1 MSLKIPLTLI
11 IADYASQ
18 TSITDCLKNISS
30 WSPRKV
36 IVSNN
41 PKLTSSKEII
51 DTVANYC
58 KNVRLRRIDETSD
71 IVEISLSVE
80 LDKFDDVID
89 LKHTKNLIKS
99 FPKEQIDIKM
109 ILNKGHND
117 ISLDEKYYLHLYNFI
132 LK

>member
-41 PKLTSSKEII
+41 PKLKEQLPELTTSEFFFSDSKSSYQLWEKGIKESKTQWNLLI
-51 DTVANYC
+51 
-58 KNVRLRRIDETSD
+58 TSD
-71 IVEISLSVE
+71 DIVTGQ
-80 LDKFDDVID
+80 
-89 LKHTKNLIKS
+89 LKNSIENQVKNS
-99 FPKEQIDIKM
+99 P
-109 ILNKGHND
+109 NT
-117 ISLDEKYYLHLYNFI
+117 
-132 LK
+132 

>member
-41 PKLTSSKEII
+41 PKLKEQLPELTASVLFFSIQRVPI
-51 DTVANYC
+51 SYGKKVLR
-58 KNVRLRRIDETSD
+58 NVRLNGI
-71 IVEISLSVE
+71 
-80 LDKFDDVID
+80 
-89 LKHTKNLIKS
+89 
-99 FPKEQIDIKM
+99 
-109 ILNKGHND
+109 
-117 ISLDEKYYLHLYNFI
+117 Y
-132 LK
+132 